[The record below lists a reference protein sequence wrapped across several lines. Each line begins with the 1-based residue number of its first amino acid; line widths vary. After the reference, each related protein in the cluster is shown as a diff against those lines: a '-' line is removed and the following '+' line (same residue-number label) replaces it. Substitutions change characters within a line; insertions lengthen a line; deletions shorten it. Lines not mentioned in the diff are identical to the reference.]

1 MAERPG
7 ELNEEETQIRDS
19 TTSAVIRTTDTTDNV
34 YLENRSTDYTAA
46 TNDGELT
53 PSDEI
58 TDDTEQIREQIEET
72 RSNLG
77 DTINAIQERLSFANI
92 SEQVKDEVS
101 DHINSAITTAKDS
114 VYDATI
120 GKVGTIM
127 TYIDK
132 GMNDL
137 SKTNAG
143 RAAGQNPVA
152 LSLIGLGLGMLL
164 VNGFSSKKR
173 STYSYETDYEGD
185 YDNDFDTADNYGGGR
200 DFSSKGGRSTFENA
214 QNKVGGAANSA
225 YKGVSSAAGSA
236 YDGVSNAAGAVS
248 GTVSDVAGTVS
259 ETVSNVAGT
268 VSDTVSSA
276 ASGAYKQVGNLGSK
290 AKDVAGSAQEQYEYY
305 MDENPLAVGAVVLAI
320 GAAVGM
326 AFPSTKAENRLMGET
341 RENLLQKAEETAREA
356 IGKVQQVAGEVS
368 NTVKDAAGDVAD
380 TVKESAGKVADT
392 VKDNAGDVAQTAKD
406 AANKQG
412 LTK

>member
-1 MAERPG
+1 MAERPS
-7 ELNEEETQIRDS
+7 ELNEEETQLRS
-19 TTSAVIRTTDTTDNV
+19 GTTGAIVRADDTSDNV
-34 YLENRSTDYTAA
+34 YLENRSTDDAAGVDTESTPDDEATA
-46 TNDGELT
+46 
-53 PSDEI
+53 
-58 TDDTEQIREQIEET
+58 DTEQIREQIEET

-77 DTINAIQERLSFANI
+77 DTINAIQERLSFSNI

-120 GKVGTIM
+120 GKVGTFM

-137 SKTNAG
+137 SKTDMG
-143 RAAGQNPVA
+143 RSASRNPVA

-173 STYSYETDYEGD
+173 STYSYEREYDSD
-185 YDNDFDTADNYGGGR
+185 YDYDTTDSYRGR
-200 DFSSKGGRSTFENA
+200 NLSSRGGRSTIETA
-214 QNKVGGAANSA
+214 QNKVSDAANTAYRGVSSAASSA
-225 YKGVSSAAGSA
+225 YEGVSDAAGTAYEGVSSAAG
-236 YDGVSNAAGAVS
+236 
-248 GTVSDVAGTVS
+248 TVSDTV
-259 ETVSNVAGT
+259 TNVAGT

-290 AKDVAGSAQEQYEYY
+290 AKDAAESAQEQYEYY
-305 MDENPLAVGAVVLAI
+305 MDENPLAVGAVALAL

-326 AFPSTKAENRLMGET
+326 AFPSTKAENRLMGEK
-341 RENLLQKAEETAREA
+341 REQLLQKAEETAREA

-368 NTVKDAAGDVAD
+368 NTVKDVAGDVAN
-380 TVKESAGKVADT
+380 TVKEGAGNVADK
-392 VKDNAGDVAQTAKD
+392 VKDGAENVTQTAKD
-406 AANKQG
+406 EAKKQG
-412 LTK
+412 LTQQ